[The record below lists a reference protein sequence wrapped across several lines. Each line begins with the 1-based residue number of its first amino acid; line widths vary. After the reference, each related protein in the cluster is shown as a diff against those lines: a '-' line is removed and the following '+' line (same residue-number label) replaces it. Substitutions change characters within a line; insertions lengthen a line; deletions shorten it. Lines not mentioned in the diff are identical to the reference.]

1 MADELKT
8 GLVLDLNT
16 KEIESDLA
24 NFTSE
29 INKVIAEIGKIQSE
43 MDKLGPKA
51 GESFKDMGATF
62 GKLLQSMRTTA
73 QNMSNAMID
82 KAAFSDTKTELDHII
97 ARLTDVETRLKTALN
112 PQAINDM
119 MNALQKLNDV
129 FGRINLGKLEVT
141 FKNMESSFENIS
153 TKLSEVIDKA
163 KDISDALAKIDLSK
177 LRQDDSST
185 EAESKKSTEALKEE
199 AKAASMTAD
208 AWDKVRKAR
217 AQAVK
222 NTKEQSVSRER
233 NQLED
238 LRRFAAEE
246 AFGDAVPDDKQ
257 VDIS

>member
-1 MADELKT
+1 
-8 GLVLDLNT
+8 
-16 KEIESDLA
+16 
-24 NFTSE
+24 
-29 INKVIAEIGKIQSE
+29 
-43 MDKLGPKA
+43 
-51 GESFKDMGATF
+51 
-62 GKLLQSMRTTA
+62 
-73 QNMSNAMID
+73 
-82 KAAFSDTKTELDHII
+82 
-97 ARLTDVETRLKTALN
+97 
-112 PQAINDM
+112 

-129 FGRINLGKLEVT
+129 FGRVNLGKLEVS
-141 FKNMESSFENIS
+141 FKTMESSFGKIS
-153 TKLSEVIDKA
+153 EQLNEVIKKA
-163 KDISDALAKIDLSK
+163 EAIGKALAGIDTSK
-177 LRQDDSST
+177 LRPDDSST

-246 AFGDAVPDDKQ
+246 AFGDGVPDDKQ